1 MLIYNE
7 LPKIARN
14 RSNTRIFARKK
25 SQVRKVALNLTLQLI
40 NQKNFVKIFL
50 TILGSLIIRIFSE

>member
-7 LPKIARN
+7 LPKIAKN

-25 SQVRKVALNLTLQLI
+25 SQVRKVALNFTLQLI

>member
-25 SQVRKVALNLTLQLI
+25 SQVRKVALNFALQLI

>member
-25 SQVRKVALNLTLQLI
+25 SQVRKVALNFALQLI
-40 NQKNFVKIFL
+40 NQKKFVKIFL